1 MCCSEDRGVHVL
13 LGGIMADKIPDKFMS
28 VSKKVLEEQPDLRRK
43 LQQVM
48 GKVAD
53 TIVKDKYIDDAQ
65 PEIEE
70 GKKKKV

>member
-1 MCCSEDRGVHVL
+1 
-13 LGGIMADKIPDKFMS
+13 MADKIPDKFMS